1 MKTYKFPDWN
11 IEITPD
17 RIEKNGSAG
26 GDFINNVSQGSF
38 SVDIVLI
45 IDSTTINPDTR
56 FNFNLRSP
64 DTMPVNFSV
73 EEIDIWI
80 TSTLTQYEIQ

>member
-17 RIEKNGSAG
+17 RIEKNGHAG
-26 GDFINNVSQGSF
+26 GHFIDNVSQGNF
-38 SVDIVLI
+38 SVDISLI
-45 IDSTTINPDTR
+45 IESETDNPPMI
-56 FNFNLRSP
+56 FGFHLHSH
-64 DTMPVNFSV
+64 DTMPLDFSV

-80 TSTLTQYEIQ
+80 TATLEQYEI